1 VSRATGGAIEGRSG
15 GVGGSGEGAK
25 LDLISRRAAL
35 RAAVG
40 IALGAASSRTT
51 LEARASLSP
60 LRLRRGVNTFPWFSL
75 TREFPAP
82 RTDYD
87 WPPFQLQ
94 RPVPAPS
101 DLARLRR
108 IGFDFIRIPVDPGPF
123 LAGNP
128 EQRKSL
134 LGDLSEAVRAALAVD
149 LSVVV
154 NLEAN
159 IATHHWTP
167 SFMTGSPRAPGFAA
181 YLDLVAEV
189 ARLLSRFAENR
200 VALEPINEPG
210 GACDSSDYRNV
221 RLELLRTARSAASR
235 LTLVATGGCGSL
247 VQGLADFDPSP
258 LERLR
263 PLLFTF
269 HFYEPYLFTHQ
280 GAPWIREPIYRSL
293 NAVPW
298 PGSAGSLERTLEA
311 VRSRMNKDV
320 ATTAADKVTV
330 YSQTERELK
339 VYFEARPA
347 RSFIDRY
354 LGIVDAWAKRHGI
367 PKEQVLMGEF
377 GVLRADQRY
386 AGAAAPDRAR
396 YVEDVRRSAE
406 AFGFPWAFWNLF
418 DGMGIMD
425 DRTHE
430 FDPAIVAALGL
441 NVPGG

>member
-1 VSRATGGAIEGRSG
+1 
-15 GVGGSGEGAK
+15 

-35 RAAVG
+35 RAAVAV
-40 IALGAASSRTT
+40 ALGAAASRATVK
-51 LEARASLSP
+51 ARASVAP

-87 WPPFQLQ
+87 WPPYQLQ
-94 RPVPAPS
+94 RPVPTAS
-101 DLARLRR
+101 DLTHLRR

-123 LAGNP
+123 LASDP
-128 EQRKSL
+128 KQRKSL
-134 LGDLSEAVRAALAVD
+134 LGDLSEAVRVALAAD

-154 NLEAN
+154 NFEAN

-167 SFMTGSPRAPGFAA
+167 SFMTGSPRAPAFPA
-181 YLDLVAEV
+181 YLDLVGEV
-189 ARLLSRFAENR
+189 ARLLSKFAEDR

-210 GACDSSDYRNV
+210 GACESSDYRDV
-221 RLELLRTARSAASR
+221 RLELLSTARSAASR
-235 LTLVATGGCGSL
+235 LTLIASGGCGSL
-247 VQGLADFDPSP
+247 VQGLADFDPAP
-258 LERLR
+258 LERLH

-280 GAPWIREPIYRSL
+280 GAPWMREPIYRSL
-293 NAVPW
+293 NGVPW
-298 PGSAGSLERTLEA
+298 PGSTGSLARTLDA
-311 VRSRMNKDV
+311 VRARMNKDV
-320 ATTAADKVTV
+320 ETSAADKAAA

-347 RSFIDRY
+347 RPFIDRY
-354 LGIVDAWAKRHGI
+354 LGIADAWAKRHGI
-367 PKEQVLMGEF
+367 PNEQMLMGEF
-377 GVLRADQRY
+377 GVLRTDQRY
-386 AGAAAPDRAR
+386 SGAAAPDRAR
-396 YVEDVRRSAE
+396 YIEDVRRSAE

-425 DRTHE
+425 DRTRE

-441 NVPGG
+441 NAPGG

>member
-1 VSRATGGAIEGRSG
+1 V
-15 GVGGSGEGAK
+15 
-25 LDLISRRAAL
+25 DLISRRAAL
-35 RAAVG
+35 RATFGV
-40 IALGAASSRTT
+40 ALGAAASRAT
-51 LEARASLSP
+51 LEARASVPSP

-94 RPVPAPS
+94 RPVPTPS

-123 LAGNP
+123 LAGTP
-128 EQRKSL
+128 KQRKSL
-134 LGDLSEAVRAALAVD
+134 LGDVSEAVRAALAAD
-149 LSVVV
+149 LSAVV

-167 SFMTGSPRAPGFAA
+167 SFMTGSPRAPAFAA
-181 YLDLVAEV
+181 YLDLVSEIAGV
-189 ARLLSRFAENR
+189 LSRFEDR

-210 GACDSSDYRNV
+210 GACDSSDYRDV

-235 LTLVATGGCGSL
+235 LTLVASGGCGSL
-247 VQGLADFDPSP
+247 VQGLADFDPEP

-280 GAPWIREPIYRSL
+280 GAPWLREPMYRSL
-293 NAVPW
+293 SGVPW
-298 PGSAGSLERTLEA
+298 PDAE
-311 VRSRMNKDV
+311 
-320 ATTAADKVTV
+320 TTAADKATT
-330 YSQTERELK
+330 YAQTERELK
-339 VYFEARPA
+339 VYFDARPA
-347 RSFIDRY
+347 RPFIDRY

-367 PKEQVLMGEF
+367 PNEQVLMGEF
-377 GVLRADQRY
+377 GALRTDQRY

-425 DRTHE
+425 DRTRE
-430 FDPAIVAALGL
+430 LDPAMVAALGL
-441 NVPGG
+441 NAPGG

>member
-1 VSRATGGAIEGRSG
+1 
-15 GVGGSGEGAK
+15 

-40 IALGAASSRTT
+40 VALGVAASRAS
-51 LEARASLSP
+51 LEARACVPP

-94 RPVPAPS
+94 RPVPTPS

-108 IGFDFIRIPVDPGPF
+108 IGFDFVRIPVDPGPF

-134 LGDLSEAVRAALAVD
+134 LGDVSEAVRAAISAD

-167 SFMTGSPRAPGFAA
+167 SFMTGSPRAPAFAA
-181 YLDLVAEV
+181 YLDLVAEI
-189 ARLLSRFAENR
+189 AGLLSRFAEDR

-210 GACDSSDYRNV
+210 GACDSSDYREV
-221 RLELLRTARSAASR
+221 RLELLKTARSAASR

-247 VQGLADFDPSP
+247 VQGLTDFDPAP

-280 GAPWIREPIYRSL
+280 GAPWMREPIYRSL
-293 NAVPW
+293 SGVPW
-298 PGSAGSLERTLEA
+298 PGPAGSLERTLER
-311 VRSRMNKDV
+311 VRSRMDKDV
-320 ATTAADKVTV
+320 ETSAADKAAA
-330 YSQTERELK
+330 YSRTERELK

-347 RSFIDRY
+347 RPFIDGY
-354 LGIVDAWAKRHGI
+354 LGIVDTWAKRHGI
-367 PKEQVLMGEF
+367 PNEQVLMGEF

-425 DRTHE
+425 ERTRE
-430 FDPAIVAALGL
+430 LDPAIVAALGL
-441 NVPGG
+441 NAPGG